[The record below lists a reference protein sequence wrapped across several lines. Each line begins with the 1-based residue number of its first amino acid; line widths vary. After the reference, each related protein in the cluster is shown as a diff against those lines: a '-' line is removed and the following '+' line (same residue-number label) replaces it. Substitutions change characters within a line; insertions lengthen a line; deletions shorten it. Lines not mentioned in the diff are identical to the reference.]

1 MTTFQEMGISDPI
14 KRAITDMGFEEASPI
29 QEKAIPIALTGRDII
44 GQAQTGTGKTAAFS
58 IPILEKI
65 DTSKK
70 FVQASYCNC
79 TDQRVSYPGF
89 RRD

>member
-44 GQAQTGTGKTAAFS
+44 GQAQTGTGKTVSFS
-58 IPILEKI
+58 IPILEK
-65 DTSKK
+65 
-70 FVQASYCNC
+70 
-79 TDQRVSYPGF
+79 
-89 RRD
+89 